1 FQDLPSFPSTAS
13 TSQEDHESILGTTS
27 SRKLRVTLLSSEW
40 RSTKGGLSTINR
52 ELAIQLAKDPQT
64 DVSVYLPQCSQE
76 DKRVA
81 ASHNVHLIEAEE
93 MPGYDNPVD
102 WLSFLPESHS
112 VDCVIGHGAVLGR
125 QVQGIKRQCKC
136 QWIQVVHTAPEE
148 LGMYKS
154 YADAISKGEKK
165 HQAEVKLCEKAD
177 QVVAVGPKLAEAFSG
192 YLRACGK
199 DQDVLNLTPGIF
211 SEFSEVNQ
219 ATEERKT
226 FSVLVFGRGDNED
239 FQLKGY
245 DIAARAIAELKDE
258 PQPYKLLFVGAPSGE
273 EEKVKDLLLKQ
284 GIDRSQLTVR
294 CFNESR
300 EQLARLFCEVDLAIM
315 PSRTEGFGL
324 AALEALSAGLP
335 VLVGGN
341 SGLGEALQEVPNGS
355 NCVVESEDPKD
366 WANAIKA
373 VRKKKRKLRLRE
385 AKLLHGEYAEIYSWQ
400 DHCNRLVERMLAIS
414 QGPSAD
420 AQNLS
425 KKTTV
430 ICHDEKPPTTEK
442 HLYKGSAKKRQS
454 SKKGKRPLSSSNIA
468 APKYPR
474 LLKDE
479 DSYISVV
486 VKLLKAE
493 YKRRSQLRPLLWDS
507 TIELPLDDVYTRLKI
522 VSRRK
527 ADFRVDDNEV
537 NVLDIF
543 RALDKGED
551 VMTLVEGSP
560 GIGKTTFCLKL
571 AYDWAHGKIPAECSF
586 PKFEI
591 VLLLKCRDIHE
602 DIMETISE
610 QLLPEDMEEKT
621 KERLFDFIKDFHN
634 QEKTLII
641 LDGLDELPKDSERY
655 VDKLL
660 LRRILS
666 FCYVLATSRQER
678 GIDVRKRY
686 GFDILLE
693 IKGFTESDAFDYI
706 RKHFKNV
713 GPLHSSKGESLIK
726 EMEENTLLHA
736 LRNNPLNL
744 LLLCVIY
751 EDYEGN
757 LPSSR
762 SELYQVIVLCLL
774 RRLCVKHNL
783 EAPKENSALEK
794 QFEETILALGELA
807 WLCLLS
813 DRYCFLESELVA
825 LERRYKGLVSR
836 HVGLVYK
843 EESLSRLKPQHEY
856 YFLHKTFQ
864 EYLAAAFIAHKL
876 RGNQLRLFE
885 RLSFHELVKKYR
897 EVFLFVSGILGRD
910 ANILFTQIG
919 EELKNWGKWDWGD
932 QGWEAAT
939 FLTKSISETGHAEKM
954 AETFCFCLPFPAH
967 VEITLPSSYYIYH
980 VLEAFRK
987 FSNLQKPV
995 CLTFHDR
1002 LRLKD
1007 SDYQTVVEYIQFC
1020 SELQTLSIFTPAM
1033 KSDLAIALRNGLSGN
1048 TTLSEFTLEVCGS
1061 IPCDAAVA
1069 IGELL
1074 ASRKSLKNVKFLL
1087 RRVHGVAW
1095 ANTIETGLSADT
1107 LLSSVSLSVRGSLS
1121 DTAVHGLGKLLSN
1134 EAVTSFSL
1142 NIFGDMQDFL
1152 ATIIGKG
1159 IAQQPAL
1166 KSFNLGVSGDLSN
1179 FAVNVLEKGL
1189 LENRTLKDL
1198 KVSVRGRVPDNW
1210 QALPERVRLG
1220 NKALVTLSV
1229 YPGSCGRITHNQLAY
1244 FCPGPDVVEK
1254 GFQTK
1259 QHLTVVHWG
1268 ELSCDG
1274 AEALF
1279 KALVLSPLT
1288 SLTLKVHGKLT
1299 YTVANCIARY
1309 IRRHKTLCSMT
1320 IDVWGEL
1327 DPETGAILQGLSGN
1341 HVNVEV
1347 NVHDVFVVPD
1357 ESCNGLDVCIDS
1369 IESLSSVLNTIKNTR
1384 EEKIK
1389 LKIIND
1395 DGASKDW
1402 THLVGDALAEN
1413 KTVTALDVTINNLII
1428 NPTADLGNELGE
1440 SLLRSS
1446 SLTVLNLAINN
1457 YSNMAKGWECRL
1469 VNCLAKVTSLTTLS
1483 LAIEDHGAQRTAES
1497 LGESLMVMTSLSTLS
1512 VVINGSNLDEF
1523 WSCFLR
1529 NCLVENTSLSILC
1542 VTVNNYENNNEN
1554 ENDNENDNDSVDSFC
1569 YVSAVS
1575 DESEYWYKGLADG
1588 LARTASLNELTLTM
1602 NDY

>member
-1 FQDLPSFPSTAS
+1 MN
-13 TSQEDHESILGTTS
+13 E
-27 SRKLRVTLLSSEW
+27 
-40 RSTKGGLSTINR
+40 RS
-52 ELAIQLAKDPQT
+52 
-64 DVSVYLPQCSQE
+64 
-76 DKRVA
+76 
-81 ASHNVHLIEAEE
+81 
-93 MPGYDNPVD
+93 
-102 WLSFLPESHS
+102 
-112 VDCVIGHGAVLGR
+112 
-125 QVQGIKRQCKC
+125 
-136 QWIQVVHTAPEE
+136 
-148 LGMYKS
+148 
-154 YADAISKGEKK
+154 
-165 HQAEVKLCEKAD
+165 
-177 QVVAVGPKLAEAFSG
+177 
-192 YLRACGK
+192 
-199 DQDVLNLTPGIF
+199 
-211 SEFSEVNQ
+211 
-219 ATEERKT
+219 
-226 FSVLVFGRGDNED
+226 VF
-239 FQLKGY
+239 
-245 DIAARAIAELKDE
+245 
-258 PQPYKLLFVGAPSGE
+258 YKLMKNTS
-273 EEKVKDLLLKQ
+273 DLL
-284 GIDRSQLTVR
+284 
-294 CFNESR
+294 F
-300 EQLARLFCEVDLAIM
+300 LA
-315 PSRTEGFGL
+315 
-324 AALEALSAGLP
+324 
-335 VLVGGN
+335 
-341 SGLGEALQEVPNGS
+341 
-355 NCVVESEDPKD
+355 
-366 WANAIKA
+366 
-373 VRKKKRKLRLRE
+373 
-385 AKLLHGEYAEIYSWQ
+385 
-400 DHCNRLVERMLAIS
+400 
-414 QGPSAD
+414 
-420 AQNLS
+420 
-425 KKTTV
+425 
-430 ICHDEKPPTTEK
+430 
-442 HLYKGSAKKRQS
+442 
-454 SKKGKRPLSSSNIA
+454 
-468 APKYPR
+468 
-474 LLKDE
+474 

-537 NVLDIF
+537 NVFDIF
-543 RALDKGED
+543 TALDKGED

-634 QEKTLII
+634 QEKTLIL

-660 LRRILS
+660 QRRILS

-726 EMEENTLLHA
+726 EIQENTLLHA

-774 RRLCVKHNL
+774 RRHCAKHNL

-794 QFEETILALGELA
+794 QYEETILALGELA

-813 DRYCFLESELVA
+813 DRYCFRESELAA
-825 LERRYKGLVSR
+825 LEKRYKGLVAR
-836 HVGLVYK
+836 HIGLVYK
-843 EESLSRLKPQHEY
+843 EESLRRLMPQHEY

-864 EYLAAAFIAHKL
+864 EYLAAAFIANKL

-919 EELKNWGKWDWGD
+919 EELKNWGEWEWFTCTQSGVVTMDDREREDDWYDCDNDDEED
-932 QGWEAAT
+932 QGREAAT

-954 AETFCFCLPFPAH
+954 AETLCSYLPFPTH
-967 VEITLPSSYYIYH
+967 VEIYLDDPSKYDIYH
-980 VLEAFRK
+980 VLDSFRN

-995 CLTFHDR
+995 WLTFRHR
-1002 LRLKD
+1002 LRLND
-1007 SDYQTVVEYIQFC
+1007 SDYQTVVEYIQVC
-1020 SELQTLSIFTPAM
+1020 SELQTLSIFSPAM

-1048 TTLSEFTLEVCGS
+1048 TTLSEFILEVCGS
-1061 IPCDAAVA
+1061 IPCDAALV

-1087 RRVHGVAW
+1087 RRVQGVAW
-1095 ANTIETGLSADT
+1095 VSAIETALSADT
-1107 LLSSVSLSVRGSLS
+1107 LLSSVSLRVHGSLS
-1121 DTAVHGLGKLLSN
+1121 DTAVNGLGKLLSN
-1134 EAVTSFSL
+1134 ESLTSFSL
-1142 NIFGDMQDFL
+1142 NIFGDMQDLL
-1152 ATIIGKG
+1152 ATIISKG
-1159 IAQQPAL
+1159 MAQQPAL
-1166 KSFNLGVSGDLSN
+1166 KSLNIGIDGNLSH
-1179 FAVNVLEKGL
+1179 FAANVLEKGL

-1198 KVSVRGRVPDNW
+1198 KMSVRGRVPDNW
-1210 QALPERVRLG
+1210 QALTERVRLG
-1220 NKALVTLSV
+1220 NKALVTFSV
-1229 YPGSCGRITHNQLAY
+1229 YPGSCRRITHNQLAY
-1244 FCPGPDVVEK
+1244 FCPGPDVVEN
-1254 GFQTK
+1254 GLQTK
-1259 QHLTVVHWG
+1259 QHLTVVLWG
-1268 ELSCDG
+1268 ELSSDG

-1279 KALVLSPLT
+1279 EALVLSPLT

-1327 DPETGAILQGLSGN
+1327 DPETGAVLQGLSGN
-1341 HVNVEV
+1341 HVTVEV
-1347 NVHDVFVVPD
+1347 SVHDVCVVPD
-1357 ESCNGLDVCIDS
+1357 ESCNFCIDS
-1369 IESLSSVLNTIKNTR
+1369 IESLSSVLNAIKDTR

-1395 DGASKDW
+1395 DGASKEW
-1402 THLVGDALAEN
+1402 THLVGDALAKN

-1428 NPTADLGNELGE
+1428 STTADLGKDLGE
-1440 SLLRSS
+1440 SLLKSS
-1446 SLTVLNLAINN
+1446 SLTVLNLAISN
-1457 YSNMAKGWECRL
+1457 YGNVAKGWECRL

-1483 LAIEDHGAQRTAES
+1483 LAIEDHGAQSTAEES
-1497 LGESLMVMTSLSTLS
+1497 LGDSLMGMTSLSTLS

-1542 VTVNNYENNNEN
+1542 VTVNYDVEDNHNN
-1554 ENDNENDNDSVDSFC
+1554 ENDNENDDDNDNDDENDNDSVDSFRH
-1569 YVSAVS
+1569 S
-1575 DESEYWYKGLADG
+1575 DDVEEPEYWYKGLANG
-1588 LARTASLNELTLTM
+1588 LARTASLNELTLTIKDQTFTRSCWIESVCQGMAENETVTTLTVTVSSDDDYHFCEMWALFLNNGLAKSKSLTTLTLTM
-1602 NDY
+1602 NLCSEGKRLKGWDPFWFRNMHPGNPSFPTLNLTINICGKATEDWLPYICCLLVNRSSLTTFRLNVNNHCATNESRIYDFSKLRLKCRSLSSFERTVTFYGE